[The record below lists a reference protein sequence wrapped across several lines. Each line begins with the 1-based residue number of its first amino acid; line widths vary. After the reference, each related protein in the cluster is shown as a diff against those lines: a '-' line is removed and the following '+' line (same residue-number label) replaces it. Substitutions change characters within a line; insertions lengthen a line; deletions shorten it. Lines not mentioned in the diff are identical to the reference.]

1 MAGNL
6 PIAAMFEKLG
16 WTQAPVVVVGS
27 IPPSAERAKELGLTA
42 EVLAKIGTGLPG
54 MLALIN
60 ETPLATLQAWTIK
73 SFLSG
78 HADVLPSRFD
88 DAQFNFYSRTLQGV
102 PEQRPRWKRAVD
114 ATAGALGE
122 IGRAHV

>member
-16 WTQAPVVVVGS
+16 WTQSPVFVVGS

-42 EVLAKIGTGLPG
+42 EVLAKIGKGMPG

-60 ETPLATLQAWTIK
+60 EPPLATLQAWTIK
-73 SFLSG
+73 SILSG
-78 HADVLPSRFD
+78 HATVLPTRFEDARFD
-88 DAQFNFYSRTLQGV
+88 FYSQKFNGV
-102 PEQRPRWKRAVD
+102 PEQRHRWKD
-114 ATAGALGE
+114 
-122 IGRAHV
+122 

>member
-16 WTQAPVVVVGS
+16 WTQSPVFVVGS

-42 EVLAKIGTGLPG
+42 EVLAKIGTGFPG

-73 SFLSG
+73 GFLSS

-88 DAQFNFYSRTLQGV
+88 EASFAFYGTALRGT

-114 ATAGALGE
+114 RKSTRLNSS
-122 IGRAHV
+122 H